1 MRTKRKKEIFICQVT
16 EGVLKVIKCRS
27 SHYSKRE
34 FVGLEIETVP
44 SDINDEELAK
54 KLEQVFKKLE
64 YKNNPIIISLP
75 RQLATCR
82 YLKIPSQVPQEL
94 KRIANLQ
101 APRYL
106 PYPAEELITGFQV
119 TQTDKEGYSH
129 INLIIAHRDVIGRYL
144 DLFKELKPTKLDIVL
159 SSYGLCN
166 FYSYIRPEESGPD
179 MLIDIDS
186 HQVELAIVSRK
197 KLLFS
202 RSFKFVRSQANWEN
216 LFVDEI
222 NKTQEAYFKEVS
234 KESILSKIFLVGAGK
249 ILQEYMAILKR
260 RVSLPIEVIS
270 YSDKIKFSKELLNSI
285 LNSDSSFASLL
296 GSGLEDLS
304 ETLNLLPQDV
314 KEKNIKVS
322 QKKEQLHL
330 LLFILGI
337 ILLWI
342 LGIAKNLDNKEKY
355 LQQLKTELSKI
366 SKEAKLLEQIEK
378 RFTFMQERLQKRPS
392 ALDALYELHKII
404 PSQISLVSLIY
415 EEDEQVVLRGQTQ
428 ELNSVS
434 AFVSQL
440 ERVRVF
446 KNFSIKLRYATQK
459 KTQVGEI
466 VDFEIACS
474 RR

>member
-1 MRTKRKKEIFICQVT
+1 MKAKKEIFICQLT
-16 EGVLKVIKCRS
+16 EGVLKVIKCRF

-34 FVGLEIETVP
+34 FVGLEVESFP

-54 KLEQVFKKLE
+54 KLNQVFKKLE
-64 YKNNPIIISLP
+64 YKNNPIIVSLP
-75 RQLATCR
+75 RQLVTCR
-82 YLKIPSQVPQEL
+82 YLKIPSQVPEEL
-94 KRIANLQ
+94 ERIAKLQ

-106 PYPAEELITGFQV
+106 PYSANELITGFQS

-144 DLFKELKPTKLDIVL
+144 DLFKELKPKKLDIVL
-159 SSYGLCN
+159 SPYGLCN
-166 FYSYIRPEESGPD
+166 LYSYIKPEEPGPA

-202 RSFKFVRSQANWEN
+202 RSFKFVRGQANSEN

-249 ILQEYMAILKR
+249 TLQEYMAILKK
-260 RVSLPIEVIS
+260 RVSLPIEAIS

-296 GSGLEDLS
+296 GLGLGDLS

-314 KEKNIKVS
+314 KEKKIKVS
-322 QKKEQLHL
+322 REKEQLRL
-330 LLFILGI
+330 LLFILSI
-337 ILLWI
+337 ILIWI
-342 LGIAKNLDNKEKY
+342 LGITKNLDNKEKY
-355 LQQLKTELSKI
+355 LQQLKSELSKI
-366 SKEAKLLEQIEK
+366 SKEAKLLEEIDK
-378 RFTFMQERLQKRPS
+378 RFTFMQERLQQRPS
-392 ALDALYELHKII
+392 ALDVLYELHKVM
-404 PSQISLVSLIY
+404 PAQISLVSLIY

-440 ERVRVF
+440 ERISVF

-459 KTQVGEI
+459 KTITGEV
-466 VDFEIACS
+466 VDFEIVCS